1 MADSQQPPDPMRAFA
16 ELGRINLSEA
26 DLEQILHRV
35 AELAKLA
42 VPGAD
47 EVSVTLLQDGRA
59 NTAAFTGELALK
71 LDERQYQD
79 GTGPCLEAGQGGV
92 TLVVEDMANE
102 GRWPTWTPSAREH
115 GANSSVSV
123 GLPVQQAVTGALNLY
138 ARRPGAFDDDAVALS
153 QAFAG
158 YAAVALANAHLYE
171 STATLAR
178 QMQDAMANRAV
189 IEQAKGIL
197 VAQEACSPDEAFGKL
212 SKISQQRN
220 RKLRDIAATIVER
233 AAQQSNA

>member
-1 MADSQQPPDPMRAFA
+1 MAASQPPDPMRAFA
-16 ELGRINLSEA
+16 ELGRINLSET
-26 DLEQILHRV
+26 DLEEVLHRV

-42 VPGAD
+42 IPGAE

-71 LDERQYQD
+71 LDERQYVD
-79 GTGPCLEAGQGGV
+79 GTGPCLEAGQGGM
-92 TLVVEDMANE
+92 TLLVQDMASE
-102 GRWPTWTPSAREH
+102 DRWPTFTPTAREH

-123 GLPVQQAVTGALNLY
+123 GLPVQQALTGALNIY
-138 ARRPGAFDDDAVALS
+138 ARRPRACDDEAIALAE
-153 QAFAG
+153 AFAG

-178 QMQDAMANRAV
+178 QMQDAMNSRAV

-197 VAQEACSPDEAFGKL
+197 VARHGCSPETAFGML
-212 SKISQQRN
+212 SKASQQRN
-220 RKLRDIAATIVER
+220 RKLRDVAAGIV
-233 AAQQSNA
+233 SNASQGND